1 MKFTG
6 RLGKI
11 TSRKVSQALVQ
22 YGRIVSLVLFTCT
35 IVGQVQGISASSPES
50 KSHPVIFVEV
60 QNYTQVTRL
69 EIPDAERQATA
80 IFAKAGVQICWLD
93 LFSRKRP
100 VQSQLN
106 NFSADFSVR
115 LLYAFK
121 VIRLRQISGADA
133 LGEATIPSNTEGSVP
148 GGIANV
154 FVDRVADTSTRWNL
168 FSGEVL
174 GDAIAH
180 ELGHLL
186 LGTAHSRQGIMKG
199 SWTSQDLHLAGRGK
213 LQFAPDLA
221 GLLQRAALSLHQNP
235 LPEIIAER

>member
-6 RLGKI
+6 HLRKI
-11 TSRKVSQALVQ
+11 TSRKVSQAFVQ

-35 IVGQVQGISASSPES
+35 IVGQVQAISASSPRL
-50 KSHPVIFVEV
+50 KNHPVIFVEV
-60 QNYTQVTRL
+60 RNYTQVTRL
-69 EIPDAERQATA
+69 EIQDAERQAAA

-93 LFSRKRP
+93 RLSGKPP
-100 VQSQLN
+100 VQSQLDN
-106 NFSADFSVR
+106 LPADFSVQ

-121 VIRLRQISGADA
+121 VTRLRQISGDDA
-133 LGEATIPSNTEGSVP
+133 LGEATIPSNTEEPAPS
-148 GGIANV
+148 GIANV
-154 FVDRVADTSTRWNL
+154 FVDRVADTSTRWDL

-186 LGTAHSRQGIMKG
+186 LGTENSREGVMKG

-213 LQFAPDLA
+213 LQFSPHQAV
-221 GLLQRAALSLHQNP
+221 LLRRAALSLHQNP